1 MLKKIIFIAL
11 YGLMATFYLSNSYA
25 KSERK
30 LSSIAFYY
38 GHTLPANELQAFDI
52 AVVMPNKSI
61 DPKQY
66 NSKNSELFAYVNTGE
81 TDNEA
86 PYLSLPKQCIIGR
99 NKAWKA
105 NIVDQRESAC
115 RSYYLHNIIKP
126 LWSSGY
132 KGIFLDT
139 LDSYQLTLKS
149 KQQQAAYVNGL
160 VKLIQQIKQ
169 HFPQIKIILNRGFEL
184 LPQIHGDVYAVAAES
199 LFRGWNQASK
209 KYVAVSQNDRTWLM
223 NKFKEARK
231 YGLPAISIDYLP
243 LSATK
248 QQQRNLAKKISAL
261 GVIPWVTDNDLQ
273 SLGMGNTEV
282 IPRKIL
288 VFYDS
293 KSSESL
299 MTSSSQ
305 TYAAMP
311 MNYMGYVF
319 IFRNVHDFYPSNQA
333 LKGKYAGILVWL
345 ESNYLEQHSK
355 FQNWLSRQVKQH
367 IPLVLMGGI
376 RADLLASF
384 KKTLGINI
392 NAAASSPTKV
402 HITKQTKMIG
412 YEIKPNPSPYV
423 FTPITVKD
431 SNVQLQVTGNNKLK
445 SDVVAITPWGGYAEN
460 PFITVDLPNEQTR
473 WVINPFEF
481 FRKAFRLPLMPVP
494 DVTTEN
500 GRRLM
505 LVHVDGDGFVS
516 KGEWYKG
523 GFAGEILLKQILE
536 KYKIPTDIS
545 IIQAELAKGGLYAQY
560 STQLEEIARAI
571 YQLPWV
577 EIASHSYSHPYK
589 WQELASMADKSAA
602 KNKDYYMPV
611 KNYTFNIQAEIT
623 GSMNYI
629 NKNLAPA
636 GKRCQVFLWT
646 GDCDP
651 ANSAVTLTYKDGL
664 RNMNGG
670 DTTITYA
677 NNSLTNIAA
686 LGLYKGK
693 YFQIYAPNQN
703 ENIYTNLWTGPFY
716 GYRKAVETFK
726 MTDKPIRY
734 KPIDIYYHFYSA
746 TKKASLAALRYV
758 YDWALKQHVFNIY
771 ASEYVDKVLDFNR
784 LVLARQGSN
793 WLIRNSG
800 ALRELRL
807 PQNMYPDLQKSS
819 NIIGFRKINNSNY
832 IHLGPQTST
841 MLTTQSKPLQ
851 APYLADANAKI
862 IKYQRIDD
870 NKIFFALSGHLPIQL
885 GFANMDGYS
894 LTCNGKNV
902 SGGPVNAR
910 VTLYAL
916 GKGTTA
922 ATCAV
927 QRNSQKNMGT

>member
-1 MLKKIIFIAL
+1 MSCLA
-11 YGLMATFYLSNSYA
+11 AVFYLSNSYA
-25 KSERK
+25 KPAQR
-30 LSSIAFYY
+30 LSSVAFYY
-38 GHTLPANELQAFDI
+38 GHTSPPSELQAFDV
-52 AVVMPNKSI
+52 AVVMPNKNI

-66 NSKNSELFAYVNTGE
+66 NSENSQLFAYVSIGE
-81 TDNEA
+81 TNNEA
-86 PYLSLPKQCIIGR
+86 PYLSLPKRCIIGR
-99 NKAWKA
+99 NKAWQT
-105 NIVDQRESAC
+105 NIVDQRKTTC
-115 RSYYLHNIIKP
+115 REYYLNKIIKP
-126 LWSSGY
+126 LWKSGY

-139 LDSYQLTLKS
+139 LDSYELALKT
-149 KQQQAAYVNGL
+149 KQQQTTSLNSL

-169 HFPQIKIILNRGFEL
+169 RYPQIKIILNRGFKL
-184 LPQIHGDVYAVAAES
+184 LPQVHNDIYAVAAES
-199 LFRGWNQASK
+199 LFREWNQASK
-209 KYVAVSQNDRTWLM
+209 KYVAVSQNNRTWLM
-223 NKFKEARK
+223 NKFKEAK
-231 YGLPAISIDYLP
+231 GYGLPVISIDYLP
-243 LSATK
+243 LTATK
-248 QQQRNLAKKISAL
+248 QQQRELASKISAL
-261 GVIPWVTDNDLQ
+261 GVIPWVTNNDLQ
-273 SLGMGNTEV
+273 SLGMGNIEV

-299 MTSSSQ
+299 MTSSPQ
-305 TYAAMP
+305 AYAAMP

-319 IFRNVHDFYPSNQA
+319 IFRNVRDFSLSDHM
-333 LKGKYAGILVWL
+333 LKGKYAGILVWMDT
-345 ESNYLEQHSK
+345 NYLVQHAK
-355 FQNWLSRQVKQH
+355 LQNWLIRQVHQH

-376 RADLLASF
+376 RAELLASF
-384 KKTLGINI
+384 KKALGISI
-392 NAAASSPTKV
+392 NTAASTPTKV

-412 YEIKPNPSPYV
+412 YEVQPNPNPYV
-423 FTPITVKD
+423 FTPITVKA
-431 SNVQLQVTGNNKLK
+431 SSVQLQLTGNNKSK

-460 PFITVDLPNEQTR
+460 PFITVDLPNDQTR
-473 WVINPFEF
+473 WVINPFVF

-505 LVHVDGDGFVS
+505 MVHVDGDGFVS

-523 GFAGEILLKQILE
+523 GFAGEILLKQILK

-545 IIQAELAKGGLYAQY
+545 IIQAEIAQSGLYPQY
-560 STQLEEIARAI
+560 ALQLEDIARAI

-589 WQELASMADKSAA
+589 WQELENMLDKSAA
-602 KNKDYYMPV
+602 KNKDFYLPV

-636 GKRCQVFLWT
+636 GKRCKVFLWT

-651 ANSAVTLTYKDGL
+651 ADPAVALTYKDGL

-693 YFQIYAPNQN
+693 YFQVYAPNQN

-726 MTDKPIRY
+726 LTNTPTRY

-746 TKKASLAALRYV
+746 TKKASLAALKYV
-758 YDWALKQHVFNIY
+758 YNWALKQQVFNIY
-771 ASEYVDKVLDFNR
+771 ASEYVDKVLDFNK
-784 LVLARQGSN
+784 LVIARQGNN

-807 PQNMYPDLQKSS
+807 PQSMYPDLQKCS

-832 IHLGPQTST
+832 IHLGPQKST
-841 MLTTQSKPLQ
+841 VITTQSKQPQ
-851 APYLADANAKI
+851 TPYLTDANAKI
-862 IKYQRIDD
+862 IKYQRID
-870 NKIFFALSGHLPIQL
+870 NKILFALIGPLPIQL

-894 LTCNGKNV
+894 LNCNSKNI
-902 SGGPVNAR
+902 SGDPVNAR

-916 GKGTTA
+916 GKRTTA
-922 ATCAV
+922 ATCAI
-927 QRNSQKNMGT
+927 QRNSEKNMGS